1 MSVDINQDLRD
12 ISSKLGVYQ
21 TYKEFKVGYDDLKK
35 RAGDSFEEDQK
46 YVKELLG
53 NFDRT
58 DRKKQDNSC
67 QPFIESLLKQL
78 RQLKGSGFGT
88 ETFVKRIFLDTL
100 KDLKGD
106 LIELLL
112 DLFKKELNC
121 GINQE
126 YQPNTTFYI
135 PVSMVDLF
143 GMLENSPEDKLGK
156 LFYEPATG
164 ATYSQY
170 LADPTVNSFSMN
182 RELYKRTQNLNQ
194 TFSSVEGDNY
204 KGTSS
209 QNLFDISYVESYVD
223 PVTLQTENGSFF
235 KVELK
240 PRQTIL
246 TPDQF
251 LSDYLSSID
260 VLEFKNFFTY
270 LSNFVT
276 GAISFGQNDGKRKL
290 GAIQKAMAFNKRISC
305 LCSDRNQEISVA
317 GTSKVSE
324 IDNVD
329 NSFFDLTEVELRI
342 IEQNISNVKLGVVE
356 FEDCDNIKVP
366 LNVDALV
373 TALDDLNFNENTDD
387 LNEFENALNIIN
399 PAVDNAFTGSINSS
413 YLQQFLNALV
423 GSILSPKVI
432 LPFMTMLY
440 ATKQQVPPQVKNI
453 EDFAKQYRT
462 FYIEFVSKILSKFTQ
477 RVLRE
482 LKKQILRLVT
492 LLNTDILSEKK
503 QKIQD
508 MILSIVSLIATPL
521 NFVRDFRECKAG
533 IDELLALLNAGV
545 NRRIDN
551 IRRSGGDIPL
561 PLLLSSRLLD
571 GYSSSRAF
579 LNTIENLEELGI
591 PTGPMPDGSPNK
603 FVASI
608 KAMIDG
614 NSKEVAENGKV
625 AIGVGPLTITPAGIT
640 IPTDAYGKFI

>member
-1 MSVDINQDLRD
+1 MSVDINQDLLD

-21 TYKEFKVGYDDLKK
+21 TYKEFRTGYDDLKK

-46 YVKELLG
+46 FVKELLG
-53 NFDRT
+53 NFDRA

-106 LIELLL
+106 LIDLLL

-121 GINQE
+121 GIDQE

-143 GMLENSPEDKLGK
+143 GILENSPEDKIGK
-156 LFYEPATG
+156 LFYEPITG
-164 ATYSQY
+164 PTYPQY
-170 LADPTVNSFSMN
+170 LANSVANPFSMN

-194 TFSSVEGDNY
+194 TFSSVEGSNY
-204 KGTSS
+204 KGVSS
-209 QNLFDISYVESYVD
+209 QDLFDISYVESYVN
-223 PVTLQTENGSFF
+223 PSTLQTENGSFF

-251 LSDYLSSID
+251 LSDYLSSIN

-276 GAISFGQNDGKRKL
+276 GAISFGQNDGKGKL
-290 GAIQKAMAFNKRISC
+290 GAIQKTMAFNKRISC

-317 GTSKVSE
+317 GTSKLSE

-329 NSFFDLTEVELRI
+329 DSFFDLTEVELRI
-342 IEQNISNVKLGVVE
+342 IEQNTSNVKLGVVE
-356 FEDCDNIKVP
+356 FEDCENIKVP
-366 LNVDALV
+366 LNTNALVDALD
-373 TALDDLNFNENTDD
+373 TLQFNEDTDD
-387 LNEFENALNIIN
+387 LNEFQNALNIIN
-399 PAVDNAFTGSINSS
+399 PAVDNAFTASINNS
-413 YLQQFLNALV
+413 YLKQFLNALV
-423 GSILSPKVI
+423 ASILSPKII

-440 ATKQQVPPQVKNI
+440 ATKQQVPPNVKNI

-462 FYIEFVSKILSKFTQ
+462 FYIEFVSQLLSKFTE
-477 RVLRE
+477 RVLSE

-521 NFVRDFRECKAG
+521 NLIRDFRECKASV
-533 IDELLALLNAGV
+533 DELLALLNAGV

-551 IRRSGGDIPL
+551 LRRAGGEIPL

-579 LNTIENLEELGI
+579 LNTIENLEQLGI

-614 NSKEVAENGKV
+614 NSKEVSQNGKV